1 MKIYLLIHEQDTDAA
16 WGCNVQPF
24 TDKQAAQDAM
34 CKDWEA
40 SMKDWEYNSHEHGD
54 EDEAAC
60 GEVEAVLR
68 EGDDTEHWRIEE
80 HELDVQVAVDVHE
93 GMVQAVH
100 ANADVG
106 VGVYDRDITD
116 DMDALEAVEKEL
128 DERVSASGWRAV
140 W

>member
-34 CKDWEA
+34 R
-40 SMKDWEYNSHEHGD
+40 KDWEYNSHEHGD